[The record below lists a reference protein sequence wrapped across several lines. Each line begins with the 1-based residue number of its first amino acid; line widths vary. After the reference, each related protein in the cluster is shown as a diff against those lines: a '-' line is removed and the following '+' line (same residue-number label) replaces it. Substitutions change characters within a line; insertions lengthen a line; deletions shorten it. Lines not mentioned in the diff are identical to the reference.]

1 MNLTQLMQSK
11 RLRPILRKFLQ
22 ILEEKKQARGRTK
35 TKQLEGKLRRGYA
48 GIFEK
53 QGKLLWQK
61 WPRMKPLYESAT
73 APDVEPL
80 LLEVF
85 AATALMA
92 TELLEETVAAALLAG
107 FARVVTPAGGIIDFN
122 IATDPV
128 ALDYLAQHG
137 AALVTGIDNT
147 TRSEVARILQQAATE
162 GWSWQK
168 TGRELVA
175 QFNAFAGK
183 PITGAATHIT
193 NRAQLIAITEI
204 GNAYEYGSYQAA
216 LRLHSMGLDQEKK
229 WSGPDDN
236 RTSSQCK
243 DNLSAG
249 WIDLDSEFPGG
260 TQHPLQHPG
269 CRHTC
274 LYRRK
279 K

>member
-1 MNLTQLMQSK
+1 MQSK
-11 RLRPILRKFLQ
+11 RLRPTLLKALQ
-22 ILEEKKQARGRTK
+22 IWEEKKQVKKSRAK
-35 TKQLEGKLRRGYA
+35 TAQLEAKLQRGYA
-48 GIFEK
+48 RIFEK
-53 QGKLLWQK
+53 QGRLLMQK

-73 APDVEPL
+73 PPDVEPL
-80 LLEVF
+80 LLEIF
-85 AATALMA
+85 TATEEEA
-92 TELLEETVAAALLAG
+92 TELLGETVGAALAAG
-107 FARVVTPAGGIIDFN
+107 FARVITPAGGIIDFN
-122 IATDPV
+122 ITTDPV
-128 ALDYLAQHG
+128 ALEYLAEHG
-137 AALVTGIDNT
+137 AKLVAGIDDT
-147 TRSEVARILQQAATE
+147 TRTEVARILQQAAAE

-168 TGRELVA
+168 TGRELAA
-175 QFNAFAGK
+175 QFKAFAGK
-183 PITGAATHIT
+183 PITGAATHIR

-204 GNAYEYGSYQAA
+204 GNAYEFGSYQAA
-216 LRLHSMGLDQEKK
+216 LRLQAIGIDQEKK

-249 WIDLDSEFPGG
+249 WIPLDSEFPGG